1 MDISISFAGGQKESI
16 KLKRYG
22 ANLNGNITR
31 GLRKCGQHG
40 ERSLKN
46 NLKAS
51 NSTKFFAPGRTH
63 LSSRTGALRRSITHQ
78 MGNGFVKIGPHVPY
92 AAIHEFGGTITVTPR
107 MRAFLHRKG
116 VHLRKSTTKIRMP
129 MRKWFE
135 PVVDKERPRFVKLVE
150 KEIYRDL

>member
-40 ERSLKN
+40 ERSLKKS
-46 NLKAS
+46 LKAS
-51 NSTKFFAPGRTH
+51 NSTKFFAPARGRH

-78 MGNGFVKIGPHVPY
+78 MGNAFVKIGPH
-92 AAIHEFGGTITVTPR
+92 EFGGSITVTPK
-107 MRAFLHRKG
+107 MRAFLHFKG
-116 VHLRKSTTKIRMP
+116 VHLRKSTTRIRIP
-129 MRKWFE
+129 ARPWFE
-135 PVVDKERPRFVKLVE
+135 PVVDKERPQFVKLVE